1 MTEKLEKFNTSCS
14 NRHTSLIIS
23 PTFVDRF
30 SSRSFPRRSVAAREL
45 EKENFNERKRIN
57 SWGGIQSLFNPHC
70 PIHGHRAL
78 IEAYARD
85 KYLKVNFLF
94 TNII

>member
-1 MTEKLEKFNTSCS
+1 MIEKLEKFNTNYS

-23 PTFVDRF
+23 PKFVDRF
-30 SSRSFPRRSVAAREL
+30 SSQSFPRQSVAACKL
-45 EKENFNERKRIN
+45 ETENFKERKRMN
-57 SWGGIQSLFNPHC
+57 SWGGIQSLFNPYC

-85 KYLKVNFLF
+85 KYLKVNF
-94 TNII
+94 